1 MGAALA
7 VPAAFLIGLQH
18 GLNPYAGMFAILIAS
33 AAAIVG
39 GVGSVAGAAL
49 GAVLLALAQNI
60 GIWQL
65 PSYWQESIAFGVLL
79 AFIVLRPQGFFG
91 AQAPGKGL

>member
-1 MGAALA
+1 
-7 VPAAFLIGLQH
+7 
-18 GLNPYAGMFAILIAS
+18 
-33 AAAIVG
+33 
-39 GVGSVAGAAL
+39 
-49 GAVLLALAQNI
+49 VLLALAQNI